1 MPSKA
6 KIRLKCGVQHSTLAV
21 VGEKSGPAKMPDADF
36 CIMSASANRSE
47 QPELRKPGAS
57 EKVV

>member
-1 MPSKA
+1 M
-6 KIRLKCGVQHSTLAV
+6 AV
-21 VGEKSGPAKMPDADF
+21 VGEKSGPAKMADADF

-47 QPELRKPGAS
+47 QTELRKPDTS